1 MQHDHGSRMLKAA
14 FLAVS
19 FAVQPF
25 LLLMLAAPRAAF
37 TQRMVANNLVFRV
50 LGAVYG
56 ALAMYAAT
64 RNWSL
69 KAARAV
75 FGLDFDKITPM
86 MGKPSGTVT
95 VWTHM
100 TINDFFVA
108 RWIYFDS
115 LKSGKPARLWILA
128 QGYLGPIGLLG
139 YLLSRGK

>member
-1 MQHDHGSRMLKAA
+1 MGQDRESRVMKAA

-25 LLLMLAAPRAAF
+25 LLLMLAAPRTAF
-37 TQRMVANNLVFRV
+37 TRRVVANNVVFRV

-56 ALAMYAAT
+56 ALAFYAAT

-75 FGLDFDKITPM
+75 FGLDFDRVVPM
-86 MGKPSGTVT
+86 MGEPAGTAT
-95 VWTHM
+95 VWAHM
-100 TINDFFVA
+100 TISDFFVA

-115 LKSGKPARLWILA
+115 LESGKPARLWILV

-139 YLLSRGK
+139 YLLTRRR